1 MAENGGNLTI
11 VSRAIMTGFLQCGRG
26 DGVWRN
32 AVIADEHALAND
44 IVDLLANLVD
54 VVI

>member
-1 MAENGGNLTI
+1 MTEYGGNLTI
-11 VSRAIMTGFLQCGRG
+11 VSRAIMTVSCNG